1 MFIPGYYFIVGA
13 FGGAFLSGGGSSG
26 QPVLNGDNNAVL
38 NGDGAAVLVA

>member
-1 MFIPGYYFIVGA
+1 MFIPGYIFLSGS
-13 FGGAFLSGGGSSG
+13 FWGAFLSGGGSSG